1 MELACTVVCLL
12 VQQLQLPESTCVG
25 RDLGTFSRTGQ
36 WALIIQPSGPQIIP
50 DVTCAVK
57 AATQIRV
64 MNSAHFILSFRVLNS
79 LCSFIYNK
87 QTHVYVYTH
96 ILLPLYAVPTSS
108 STHTPKSFTELA
120 PMELHR
126 SASTCFTSGRLLF
139 PLLSHPG
146 PSGLLDLLQW
156 HLECSRKMISLFIMS
171 AMTVGGGGETG
182 SSRMGSNYTSCT
194 LYPLNFILMIGVEWE
209 AKSLNKEIYNK
220 LGQVWW
226 GKCSCGTNISI
237 NQFKSTGEFLR
248 DSFAGHKCWPYVVC
262 MYRNLLW
269 KQCYKVQSRVKKF
282 IYIEGELTPEV
293 IFYLNVWGTGIRD
306 SLGLATIW
314 TLNWSTQPGWTNLSK
329 PLTTPYKYSVAYT
342 ETSWDHFW
350 KIAWKPPVLCSL

>member
-120 PMELHR
+120 PRSSIVQPLH
-126 SASTCFTSGRLLF
+126 ASPLGDYYFHSYLILVLLACLTCFS
-139 PLLSHPG
+139 
-146 PSGLLDLLQW
+146 D
-156 HLECSRKMISLFIMS
+156 I
-171 AMTVGGGGETG
+171 
-182 SSRMGSNYTSCT
+182 
-194 LYPLNFILMIGVEWE
+194 
-209 AKSLNKEIYNK
+209 
-220 LGQVWW
+220 
-226 GKCSCGTNISI
+226 
-237 NQFKSTGEFLR
+237 
-248 DSFAGHKCWPYVVC
+248 
-262 MYRNLLW
+262 
-269 KQCYKVQSRVKKF
+269 
-282 IYIEGELTPEV
+282 
-293 IFYLNVWGTGIRD
+293 
-306 SLGLATIW
+306 
-314 TLNWSTQPGWTNLSK
+314 
-329 PLTTPYKYSVAYT
+329 
-342 ETSWDHFW
+342 
-350 KIAWKPPVLCSL
+350 